1 MFSGTI
7 ERNQWLEMGKSI
19 MIKILLQASKVLNDH
34 NLILFG
40 NKESRV
46 SRVFGYYFRK
56 RYKFVNWSN

>member
-1 MFSGTI
+1 
-7 ERNQWLEMGKSI
+7 MGKSI
-19 MIKILLQASKVLNDH
+19 MIKILLQASKVLNYH